1 MSTLQ
6 RDLALP
12 ETWQKSLERSL
23 RRRELAARGRKEVA
37 RRKGASA
44 AMATAMMAGPAAPFA
59 SAAQGGGGATGGD
72 TSAPASSGERQ
83 IEIRAGGLPLSYGYE
98 GDLVAALQKGL
109 GVESDGIF
117 GPITEGA
124 VKAFQR
130 RAGLPVSGVVDPTTW
145 QALFSGGA
153 SKGTASSSSTA
164 RSGPVVDLD
173 APGAAQRAVPAPKS
187 TPAVAS
193 APAKPRVPKASAE
206 PRMRKASAT
215 SRPAVRPAKA
225 RARGGEREERRAP
238 RPERR
243 AAPKRHSSPELP
255 RNVPAVDRGGSNE
268 APVPVSA
275 CGSSTLTKPVKGI
288 KTSPFGPRGGR
299 NHNGVDLAAPTGTAI
314 RAVACG
320 VISFRGVQGGYGN
333 MVCIKHTSRFSTCYA
348 HMSRYAGLSSKR
360 VRAGQ
365 VIGYVGCSGNCT
377 GPHLHF
383 ETRVDGRAR
392 NPETYLRGG
401 GIPGRPTVKRASVR
415 KAPVR
420 KATVRRTT
428 VKSSARPAPT
438 SSQFSSAPR
447 QPSAATASQSS
458 GTSWGQKTAAPAP
471 TATPVPQAPVTA
483 PAARPA
489 PAPVARQAPAATTP
503 VAPQSEAPVAAAPKP
518 AATPQSQAPAP
529 APQSGEPASDNAAET
544 QGPAAAGPKVE
555 APEVEAPK
563 VEVPRVEPPKIKAP
577 EVQAPQVEAP
587 TKPKAAE
594 PVAPA
599 VPASPAAPAAQAS
612 AQPAA
617 APQAPAAPA
626 AP

>member
-215 SRPAVRPAKA
+215 SRPAARPAKA

-320 VISFRGVQGGYGN
+320 VISSRGTQGGYGN

-392 NPETYLRGG
+392 NPEPYLRGG

-529 APQSGEPASDNAAET
+529 APQSGEASDNAAGT